1 VSASR
6 AVDAL
11 TFYRH
16 WPRLCRQRSAGGRDR
31 CHIRQF
37 TWRSR
42 LSSRIAGCATLV
54 LARLNGRDQVVA
66 V

>member
-31 CHIRQF
+31 STRRP
-37 TWRSR
+37 RS
-42 LSSRIAGCATLV
+42 
-54 LARLNGRDQVVA
+54 GRGGL
-66 V
+66 